1 MADAGIQD
9 IPLRMTRTVSAPA
22 HGHLPGRRTIVSGL
36 ALLPL
41 AWSASIHAA
50 CPRADV
56 LLICPSGTVK
66 SAIARELLKRR
77 AAERGVAVHVWSRGL
92 KIADHVTPEL
102 AARLKADGLDPR
114 AEPPRPLT
122 AADLTHTD
130 IVIAFD
136 EAAQAPGLEHA
147 RVWDIPGFQA
157 DSDAAKA
164 ALAAQTERLLAEL
177 QARHC
182 PG

>member
-1 MADAGIQD
+1 MADSGAQC
-9 IPLRMTRTVSAPA
+9 IPLRMARTRSFAA
-22 HGHLPGRRTIVSGL
+22 HRNLLDRRTILSGL

-41 AWSASIHAA
+41 AWSGSAGAA
-50 CPRADV
+50 CPEPDV
-56 LLICPSGTVK
+56 LFICPSGTVK

-77 AAERGVAVHVWSRGL
+77 ATERGVAVHVWSRGL

-122 AADLTHTD
+122 PADLTHTD
-130 IVIAFD
+130 IVVAFD
-136 EAAQAPGLEHA
+136 EAARAPGLEHA
-147 RVWDIPGFQA
+147 RVWDIPGFLA
-157 DSDAAKA
+157 DYDAAKA
-164 ALAAQTERLLAEL
+164 GLAARIEHLLDEL
-177 QARHC
+177 QAPRC

>member
-1 MADAGIQD
+1 MADAGDQY
-9 IPLRMTRTVSAPA
+9 IPLRMTRTVSVPA
-22 HGHLPGRRTIVSGL
+22 HGHLPGRRAILSGL
-36 ALLPL
+36 VLLPL
-41 AWSASIHAA
+41 AWSASIDAA
-50 CPRADV
+50 CPEPDV
-56 LLICPSGTVK
+56 LFICPSGTVK

-122 AADLTHTD
+122 AADLTRTD
-130 IVIAFD
+130 IVIVFD

-147 RVWDIPGFQA
+147 RVWDIPGFLA
-157 DSDAAKA
+157 DYDAAKA
-164 ALAAQTERLLAEL
+164 GLAAHIDHLLDEL

>member
-41 AWSASIHAA
+41 AWSASIRAA
-50 CPRADV
+50 CPEPDV
-56 LLICPSGTVK
+56 LFICPSGTVK

-77 AAERGVAVHVWSRGL
+77 AAERGVKVHVWSRGL
-92 KIADHVTPEL
+92 TIADHVTPEL

-114 AEPPRPLT
+114 SEPPRALT
-122 AADLTHTD
+122 ASDLTPTD
-130 IVIAFD
+130 IVVAFD
-136 EAAQAPGLEHA
+136 EAARAPGLEHA
-147 RVWDIPGFQA
+147 RVWEIPGFLA
-157 DSDAAKA
+157 DYDAAKA
-164 ALAAQTERLLAEL
+164 ALAAYVERLLDEQ
-177 QARHC
+177 QARRC
-182 PG
+182 PN